1 MRYLRSRL
9 ASPCPGVV
17 LSVTVGHPQIQP
29 CGRTTRPHTQAVR
42 KQTLIAGAMS
52 SCEQHHSLF
61 TIASSSPPFL
71 ARPSL
76 SPTHRQFLSPP
87 LFVTAASRHRR
98 FSSTLSGAAPSS
110 PSRLLLR
117 RAHSPASRATPTAQR
132 RGEGSARQR
141 CILGFRSAT
150 SLVWRRTTKSALLGW
165 LSVSSRARI
174 YLLERSF

>member
-17 LSVTVGHPQIQP
+17 LSVTVGHPQLQP

-76 SPTHRQFLSPP
+76 SPTHRHFLSPP
-87 LFVTAASRHRR
+87 LLVTAASRRR
-98 FSSTLSGAAPSS
+98 CRAP
-110 PSRLLLR
+110 LLR
-117 RAHSPASRATPTAQR
+117 RHRGCCCAAPIAGKQSHADRAAAR
-132 RGEGSARQR
+132 RGLGKDASASTKNR
-141 CILGFRSAT
+141 RSAT

>member
-1 MRYLRSRL
+1 MRGCAAVALPTVASREPV
-9 ASPCPGVV
+9 SRCC
-17 LSVTVGHPQIQP
+17 TVRNCRTPSLQP
-29 CGRTTRPHTQAVR
+29 CGCTTRPHTQAVR

-76 SPTHRQFLSPP
+76 SPTHRHFLSPP
-87 LFVTAASRHRR
+87 LLVTAASRHRR

-117 RAHSPASRATPTAQR
+117 RAHRRQAEPRRLRSGEARARQ
-132 RGEGSARQR
+132 GSAA
-141 CILGFRSAT
+141 FWDRSAT
-150 SLVWRRTTKSALLGW
+150 SLVWEDDKISATGVV
-165 LSVSSRARI
+165 VS
-174 YLLERSF
+174 